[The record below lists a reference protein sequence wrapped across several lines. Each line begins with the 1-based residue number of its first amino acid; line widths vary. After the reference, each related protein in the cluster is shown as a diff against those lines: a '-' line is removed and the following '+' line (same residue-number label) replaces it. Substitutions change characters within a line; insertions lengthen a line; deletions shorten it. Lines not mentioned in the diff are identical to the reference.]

1 MCVNPLR
8 FLFRPDSRDPST
20 LPFPKSLSCSLF
32 LSAEEVRAAT
42 LSPPPPPAALAAEQQ
57 KLTVWH
63 CERRRAVQK
72 YLPKP
77 PWPVLTFPFLAVLLL
92 PPFLPRL
99 CCQNPAFPLD
109 LIYLLFETNTQ
120 VTQFE
125 GPDPA
130 SAGVWKPSREWNGR
144 DEITPTD
151 QGCLFSKYAPNPLQT
166 AEDRP
171 AGSTPGAECPEKQ
184 KAHACVYLAKVCPE
198 SRSFPPS
205 PETYRAEPKPLT

>member
-1 MCVNPLR
+1 MFSLPV
-8 FLFRPDSRDPST
+8 SRRGAGRD
-20 LPFPKSLSCSLF
+20 L
-32 LSAEEVRAAT
+32 E
-42 LSPPPPPAALAAEQQ
+42 SPPQAAALAAEQQ
-57 KLTVWH
+57 KPTVWH

-72 YLPKP
+72 YLPEP

-92 PPFLPRL
+92 RPFLPRL

-130 SAGVWKPSREWNGR
+130 SAGVWKPPREWNGC
-144 DEITPTD
+144 DEITQTD
-151 QGCLFSKYAPNPLQT
+151 RGCLFSKYAPNPLQT

-171 AGSTPGAECPEKQ
+171 AWSTLGAECPEKTKGPRLCLPGQ
-184 KAHACVYLAKVCPE
+184 VRPE
-198 SRSFPPS
+198 SRSFPPL